1 MLFRS
6 YRAKLVIYMALLIV
20 FLSATFIYSYTY
32 VQRVMLDESDNH
44 LVRLKQLLNGHLKS
58 EQSELERYAAI
69 VAQDL
74 RVKEYMYVITG
85 IGGSS
90 EPLSKLYERE
100 FGWLPIDRRII
111 LTSLGQI
118 LVGRQHK
125 DLAGAIQKYTDI
137 SNNTTFYYQGKMG
150 LEMVAVAPIK
160 YRDNILGF
168 VAVSRLLN
176 RAWLE
181 QNKRITEGEFFLIKN
196 NQVLMTT
203 LQNYRNI
210 HFNLNRNKLVADT
223 VAYRIY
229 QIDLPGISSDKPELW
244 FGSSENEIIAKLDK
258 HRGTMLG
265 LLATGIMGVLV
276 LGLLIIHNFGRPLK
290 AISDI
295 TRQVTA
301 GELPHLEKYKATNEF
316 EELSNNF
323 SDMLKALREQQ
334 KEIEETHR
342 NLEKSAI
349 TDSLTGFYNR
359 RYMHEIFP
367 KLYATAERGNQILFA
382 IILDLDYFK
391 KINDSYGHIAGDQCL
406 TTFSGIL
413 HQATRASDHVFR
425 LGGEEFL
432 ILSIH
437 NNIIEAAKFADKI
450 RARVE
455 KMPVVYD
462 NIIIKLTVSGGISR
476 MMHGATAEHALKNML
491 TRADVA
497 LYEAKNSGRNRIC
510 ITPDDA
516 SHYPNM
522 VINRSRNLDSW

>member
-1 MLFRS
+1 VLFRS
-6 YRAKLVIYMALLIV
+6 YRAKLVIYMAMLIV

-32 VQRVMLDESDNH
+32 IQQVMLDESDNH
-44 LVRLKQLLNGHLKS
+44 LVRLKQLLNGHMNS
-58 EQSELERYAAI
+58 ERSELERYAAI

-74 RVKEYMYVITG
+74 RVREYMYVITG

-111 LTSLGQI
+111 LTGSGQI
-118 LVGRQHK
+118 LVGQQHK
-125 DLAGAIQKYTDI
+125 DMAAAIEKYTDI
-137 SNNTTFYYQGKMG
+137 SNINTTFYFQGRMG

-160 YRDNILGF
+160 YRDSILGF

-176 RAWLE
+176 RAWLDRI
-181 QNKRITEGEFFLIKN
+181 KRITEGEFFLIKD

-203 LQNYRNI
+203 LQNSGNI
-210 HFNLNRNKLVADT
+210 QFNLNRHKLVADS

-229 QIDLPGISSDKPELW
+229 RIDLPGISSDKPELW
-244 FGSSENEIIAKLDK
+244 FGSSEKEIIATLDK
-258 HRGTMLG
+258 HRSTMLG
-265 LLATGIMGVLV
+265 LLAAGITGVL
-276 LGLLIIHNFGRPLK
+276 LFGLLIIRNFSRPLN
-290 AISDI
+290 AITEI
-295 TRQVTA
+295 TRQVAA

-342 NLEKSAI
+342 SLEKTAI

-359 RYMHEIFP
+359 RYMNEVFP
-367 KLYATAERGNQILFA
+367 KLYASAERGEQALFA

-391 KINDSYGHIAGDQCL
+391 KINDGYGHIAGDQCL
-406 TTFSGIL
+406 TVFSDIL
-413 HQATRASDHVFR
+413 HQATRASDHLFR

-432 ILSIH
+432 IMSVH

-450 RARVE
+450 RTKVE
-455 KMPVVYD
+455 KTPVVYT
-462 NIIIKLTVSGGISR
+462 NLIIKLTVSGGISR
-476 MMHGATAEHALKNML
+476 MKRGATAEDALKDML
-491 TRADVA
+491 TRADAA

-510 ITPDDA
+510 INQTDV
-516 SHYPNM
+516 SPNNRM
-522 VINRSRNLDSW
+522 AINRS

>member
-1 MLFRS
+1 MQFRS
-6 YRAKLVIYMALLIV
+6 YRAKLVIYMAMLIV

-32 VQRVMLDESDNH
+32 IQRVMLDESNNH
-44 LVRLKQLLNGHLKS
+44 LVRLKQLLNGHLNS
-58 EQSELERYAAI
+58 ERSELERYAAI

-111 LTSLGQI
+111 LNGSRQI

-125 DLAGAIQKYTDI
+125 DLAAAIQKITDI

-150 LEMVAVAPIK
+150 LEMVALASIK

-181 QNKRITEGEFFLIKN
+181 KKKRITEGEFFLVRNK
-196 NQVLMTT
+196 QVLMTT
-203 LQNYRNI
+203 LSDFRNI
-210 HFNLNRNKLVADT
+210 QFNLNKNKLVADS

-244 FGSSENEIIAKLDK
+244 FGSSETEIIAKLDK
-258 HRGTMLG
+258 HRSTMLG
-265 LLATGIMGVLV
+265 LLVTGIIGVLV
-276 LGLLIIHNFGRPLK
+276 LGLLIIRNFSRPLK
-290 AISDI
+290 EIRDI
-295 TRQVTA
+295 TRQVVA

-342 NLEKSAI
+342 SLEKSAI
-349 TDSLTGFYNR
+349 TDSLTGLYNR
-359 RYMHEIFP
+359 RYMHDVFP
-367 KLYATAERGNQILFA
+367 NLYATAERAGQFLYA

-391 KINDSYGHIAGDQCL
+391 KINDRYGHLAGDQCL
-406 TTFSGIL
+406 TSFSDIL
-413 HQATRASDHVFR
+413 HQTTRASDHLFR

-432 ILSIH
+432 ILSVH
-437 NNIIEAAKFADKI
+437 NNVIEAAKFADKI

-455 KMPVVYD
+455 KTPVAYT
-462 NIIIKLTVSGGISR
+462 NIIMKLTLSGGISR
-476 MMHGATAEHALKNML
+476 MVHGATAEHALKDML
-491 TRADVA
+491 ARADAA

-510 ITPDDA
+510 INPDDA
-516 SHYPNM
+516 SHNTSM
-522 VINRSRNLDSW
+522 AINKSQ

>member
-1 MLFRS
+1 VLFRS
-6 YRAKLVIYMALLIV
+6 YRAKLVIYMAMLIV

-32 VQRVMLDESDNH
+32 IQRVMLEESDNH
-44 LVRLKQLLNGHLKS
+44 LVRLKQLLNGHLNS
-58 EQSELERYAAI
+58 ERSELERYAAI

-90 EPLSKLYERE
+90 EPLSTLYERE

-111 LTSLGQI
+111 LTGSRQI

-125 DLAGAIQKYTDI
+125 DLAEAIQKYTDI
-137 SNNTTFYYQGKMG
+137 ANNTTFYYQGKMG
-150 LEMVAVAPIK
+150 LEMVAVASIK
-160 YRDNILGF
+160 YRDSILGL

-181 QNKRITEGEFFLIKN
+181 KNKRITEGEFFLIKN
-196 NQVLMTT
+196 NQILLTT
-203 LQNYRNI
+203 LQNYQNI
-210 HFNLNRNKLVADT
+210 HFNLDRNNLVADS

-229 QIDLPGISSDKPELW
+229 QIDLPGINSDKPELW
-244 FGSSENEIIAKLDK
+244 FGSSENEIIATLDK
-258 HRGTMLG
+258 HRSTMLG
-265 LLATGIMGVLV
+265 LLGTGIIGVLV
-276 LGLLIIHNFGRPLK
+276 LGLLIIRNFSRPLK
-290 AISDI
+290 AIGDI
-295 TRQVTA
+295 TRQVAA
-301 GELPHLEKYKATNEF
+301 GELPHLEKSKATNEF

-342 NLEKSAI
+342 SLEKSAI

-359 RYMHEIFP
+359 RYMHEVFP
-367 KLYATAERGNQILFA
+367 NLYATAERGGQYLFA

-391 KINDSYGHIAGDQCL
+391 KINDNYGHIAGDQCL
-406 TTFSGIL
+406 TSFSGIL
-413 HQATRASDHVFR
+413 HQATRASDHLFR

-432 ILSIH
+432 ILSVH

-450 RARVE
+450 RANVE
-455 KMPVVYD
+455 KTPVVYS
-462 NIIIKLTVSGGISR
+462 NLIIKLTVSAGISR
-476 MMHGATAEHALKNML
+476 MIHVSTAEHALKDML
-491 TRADVA
+491 TRADAA

-510 ITPDDA
+510 ISQDDA
-516 SHYPNM
+516 PHNSNM
-522 VINRSRNLDSW
+522 VINR